1 MADQPITGA
10 YKELDA
16 PEDGFDD
23 ARDDVY
29 SYEKMRNEKTPYG
42 QRTSEL
48 GVIDEGLQPGV
59 KTLVTMSP
67 TIYGVGG
74 GEINK
79 CSIQVPG
86 YVKATLGN
94 GQAAVVSEGNGVWDN
109 VHVEDLAELYTLC
122 VLIVLERVNV
132 DLPTGK
138 KGIIFSGTARHTW
151 AERAQGVADAAYEAR
166 KIKTKEVKHVSLDEA
181 AKIFT
186 ASGGDEFRIEW
197 GLSSNSRTKTPVAKE
212 KLGWKPRK
220 GPENWKSGFAE
231 EVKAAIEKA
240 L

>member
-10 YKELDA
+10 YKKLDA

-29 SYEKMRNEKTPYG
+29 SYEKMRNEETPYG

-59 KTLVTMSP
+59 KTLP

-79 CSIQVPG
+79 SSIQVPG

-122 VLIVLERVNV
+122 VLI
-132 DLPTGK
+132 
-138 KGIIFSGTARHTW
+138 GIIFSGTARHTW
-151 AERAQGVADAAYEAR
+151 AERAQGVADVAYEAR

-186 ASGGDEFRIEW
+186 ASGGDEFRIEL
-197 GLSSNSRTKTPVAKE
+197 GLSSSSRTKTPVAKE

-220 GPENWKSGFAE
+220 GPENWKRGFAE